1 MRAPTEVVIKECNTV
16 KGMHV
21 RLKEIVGNELD
32 RLPELLE
39 QLEAKERVKAIMGLL
54 PYVATK
60 MEAVAAEF
68 SEPFQL

>member
-1 MRAPTEVVIKECNTV
+1 MRAPTEVVVKDYNTV

-39 QLEAKERVKAIMGLL
+39 QLEAKERVKAIMSLL

-60 MEAVAAEF
+60 MEPVAAEY
-68 SEPFQL
+68 SEPFNL